1 MAAELPRTT
10 LAGIILPIKES
21 TARSTSI
28 DYRSGEGTV
37 DGITA
42 GPMWQEELDRKHEAY
57 QIQKAYQMM
66 RKEIDD
72 VAPNL
77 LPRESLPQRHARLTA
92 AARAG
97 GL

>member
-1 MAAELPRTT
+1 MAGITRS
-10 LAGIILPIKES
+10 IILPIKES
-21 TARSTSI
+21 TALSTNI

-66 RKEIDD
+66 RKEVDD
-72 VAPNL
+72 PVYNL
-77 LPRESLPQRHARLTA
+77 LPRETLSQRHARMTA